1 MKLSNFKWARYQEV
15 ILQECSDQI
24 PAGHIP
30 RVLTVQLRDSVTQSC
45 VPGDIVSLSG
55 TFLRGVS
62 SRLLPSNAVHG
73 SESPPRRPHYGH
85 LLLRAPRAPSQLGG
99 GHRAAPAAHRAG
111 AEEARAARRRVRAPR
126 AVPRARD
133 RRPSRR
139 QEGAAAADGR
149 YEPRGGIIQG
159 GVTRVTDDGMKIRGD
174 INVLLMGDPG
184 VAKSQLLKYI
194 ATAAPRGVYTTVG
207 IAGKSEV

>member
-73 SESPPRRPHYGH
+73 SESPPRRAHYGH

-99 GHRAAPAAHRAG
+99 GHRAAPAAHRARG
-111 AEEARAARRRVRAPR
+111 FAESCEARRRRSYACALQAGAVAAQCGQSPVSATWLLRTVKPSGTSNCRESSYAPHAKCVMIKYSSQR
-126 AVPRARD
+126 KGARHK
-133 RRPSRR
+133 RTPF
-139 QEGAAAADGR
+139 R
-149 YEPRGGIIQG
+149 YFP
-159 GVTRVTDDGMKIRGD
+159 
-174 INVLLMGDPG
+174 P
-184 VAKSQLLKYI
+184 
-194 ATAAPRGVYTTVG
+194 
-207 IAGKSEV
+207 

>member
-1 MKLSNFKWARYQEV
+1 M
-15 ILQECSDQI
+15 
-24 PAGHIP
+24 
-30 RVLTVQLRDSVTQSC
+30 TQSC

-55 TFLRGVS
+55 TSPSVISR
-62 SRLLPSNAVHG
+62 RLLPPHAVHRAEG
-73 SESPPRRPHYGH
+73 AARGAHHGH
-85 LLLRAPRAPSQLGG
+85 LLLRAPRAPPQLRR
-99 GHRAAPAAHRAG
+99 GHRAAAPARRAG

-133 RRPSRR
+133 LRPSRR
-139 QEGAAAADGR
+139 EEGAAAADGR
-149 YEPRGGIIQG
+149 YEPRERLIQG

-194 ATAAPRGVYTTVG
+194 ATAAPRGVYTTVR
-207 IAGKSEV
+207 IAGESEV